1 MQHTLAS
8 AVRVS
13 GIGLHTG
20 KSVEVALHPAPAGT
34 GVVFMGPASVTPVK
48 AHVSNVVDTRL
59 ATSIGDANWSV
70 QTIEHLLAALMGLGI
85 DNVEIRVFGNELPI
99 LDGSAK
105 QWIEAIDQAGVV
117 SQTMPRTFMIVTDV
131 VEVRDGDRSVRL
143 SPGEGFHIQAA
154 IDFDHP
160 SVGQQSWEMTLTPD
174 AFRRQIGWARTFGFF
189 AQVEGLRR
197 MGLIRGGSLDN
208 AVVFGND
215 GVMNP
220 EGLRS
225 IDEPIRHKV
234 LDMIGD
240 LSLLGYPL
248 QGRFEA
254 ERPGHA
260 LTRSLVDT
268 MLVRRDCWCLIE
280 GN

>member
-1 MQHTLAS
+1 M
-8 AVRVS
+8 
-13 GIGLHTG
+13 
-20 KSVEVALHPAPAGT
+20 
-34 GVVFMGPASVTPVK
+34 F
-48 AHVSNVVDTRL
+48 RL
-59 ATSIGDANWSV
+59 PLIS
-70 QTIEHLLAALMGLGI
+70 
-85 DNVEIRVFGNELPI
+85 
-99 LDGSAK
+99 
-105 QWIEAIDQAGVV
+105 
-117 SQTMPRTFMIVTDV
+117 
-131 VEVRDGDRSVRL
+131 
-143 SPGEGFHIQAA
+143 
-154 IDFDHP
+154 DHP
-160 SVGQQSWEMTLTPD
+160 SVGRQSWEMTLTPD

-197 MGLIRGGSLDN
+197 MGLIKGGSLDN

-225 IDEPIRHKV
+225 PDEPIKRHKV

-268 MLVRRDCWCLIE
+268 MLVRRDCWRLIE